1 MKVSAVIITK
11 NEEAMLPDCLRSL
24 DWVDEIVVL
33 DSGSTDRTLE
43 LARASGA
50 KVSQS
55 ADWPGFGAQKN
66 RAAALA
72 GGEWI
77 LSIDADERVTP
88 ELAAEMR
95 RAMADA
101 GGVSAF
107 EVARLSSYCG
117 RAMRHS
123 GWWPDYVTRL
133 YRAGRARFSDDLVHE
148 RLIADGP
155 VGRLRG
161 VLRHEPFSSLEQVL
175 DKMNRYSTLGARQ
188 MAGAGRSTG
197 LATGVAHGLAAFVKT
212 YLLQAGF
219 LDGAEGFMLAVS
231 NAEGAYYKYLKLRL
245 LRRRS

>member
-43 LARASGA
+43 LARAAGA

-55 ADWPGFGAQKN
+55 ADWPGFGVQKN
-66 RAAALA
+66 RASALA

-95 RAMADA
+95 GAMADA
-101 GGVSAF
+101 GSIAAF
-107 EVARLSSYCG
+107 EIARRSSYCG

-123 GWWPDYVTRL
+123 GWWPDPVTRL

-148 RLIADGP
+148 RLIVDGA

-161 VLRHEPFSSLEQVL
+161 VLLHQPFSSLEQVL
-175 DKMNRYSTLGARQ
+175 DKMNRYSSLGARQ
-188 MAGAGRSTG
+188 MAAAGRSAG
-197 LATGVAHGLAAFVKT
+197 LAQAVAHGLAAFVKT
-212 YLLQAGF
+212 YLLKAGF

-245 LRRRS
+245 QRPRS